1 MMVFE
6 NIRTNQ
12 MPPRKDHKLLGF
24 YADEQLQKQIDGF
37 AETLSGADFKSR
49 GRYSRKKP
57 SRGDVIRY
65 AVSFVIEN
73 VPLSQFIH
81 FSEEKRKQD
90 YPNREEEEPKQ
101 AALFQE
107 VAK

>member
-1 MMVFE
+1 MVLAD
-6 NIRTNQ
+6 IRNSV

-24 YADEQLQKQIDGF
+24 YADEPLQKQIDGF

-49 GRYSRKKP
+49 GKYSRKKP

-81 FSEEKRKQD
+81 FAEEKRKKE
-90 YPNREEEEPKQ
+90 YPTREEEAPKQ
-101 AALFQE
+101 APLFQE
-107 VAK
+107 IAK